1 MQRPLM
7 LTFVSAIAFG
17 FAAAAPASAQQ
28 DLRGPDQRIEYADLN
43 LNNRAGQEAMLQ
55 RIEYAAGRACGQRVG
70 TIPLYYRLEV
80 ERCVDQKM
88 SQAVA
93 DVGHGGLSSLYY
105 GRNPEIIVASR

>member
-1 MQRPLM
+1 MKRSIT
-7 LTFVSAIAFG
+7 LTLASALALSL
-17 FAAAAPASAQQ
+17 AAVAPAFPQS
-28 DLRGPDQRIEYADLN
+28 DLEGPDQRVAYADLN

-55 RIEYAAGRACGQRVG
+55 RLEYAAGRACGERVG
-70 TIPLYYRLEV
+70 TIPLYFRIEI

-93 DVGHGGLSSLYY
+93 DVGHGGLSALYY